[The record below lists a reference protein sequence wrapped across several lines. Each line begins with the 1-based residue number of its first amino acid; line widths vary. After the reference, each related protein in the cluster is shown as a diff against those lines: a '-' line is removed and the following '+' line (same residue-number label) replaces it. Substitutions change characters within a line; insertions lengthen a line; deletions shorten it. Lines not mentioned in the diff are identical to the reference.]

1 MRDYKLFIGGEF
13 QDAASGETFES
24 TDPSTGET
32 IATVAKGGPDDI
44 DRAVTAARTAADEGP
59 WPNMKPAERTAV
71 MLKAFEKIAEASGD
85 IAQLESEDAGHTI
98 RMANLFTV
106 PYANE
111 YWRHLAELSSRLQ
124 YHEPVEDYG
133 FPTPAW
139 DFVLREPFG
148 VCAAIIPWNFPYMMA
163 VWKLA
168 PALATG
174 NTVVLKPA
182 TYTPA
187 SAVALA
193 EILAESDIPPGV
205 VNVVPGSGASAGE
218 ALCTDPRVDKIAF
231 TGSTEVGRR
240 IMQLGSG
247 TIKKVT
253 LELGGKSPNI
263 LLDDADLDIAIPGS
277 VWAMYLHQ
285 GQVCQAAT
293 RLFVS
298 AGLYDEVTARLVET
312 VEGMTTGPAPE
323 FSSDLGPLINKTQYE
338 TVERYVQMG
347 QDEGAKLLTGGHRL
361 TDGLPEGGYY
371 YAPTIF
377 TGVDPASRI
386 AQEEIFGP
394 VLTVIPFDD
403 DDQAVAIANDSPY
416 GLAGAVWSRDSGRAV
431 RVAER
436 LRTGTVWV
444 NDYHLLNPRYP
455 FGGYKQSGV
464 GRELGEQGYLEYTQ
478 TKHIHVDITQQR
490 ARHRWFDVTV
500 PRRRPPATPEG
511 GSTPGT

>member
-1 MRDYKLFIGGEF
+1 MREYRLFIGGEF
-13 QDAASGETFES
+13 VASTSGEIFE
-24 TDPSTGET
+24 TTNPSSGEAV
-32 IATVAKGGPDDI
+32 ATVARGGAQDV
-44 DRAVTAARTAADEGP
+44 DRAVAAARKAFDEGP
-59 WPNMKPAERTAV
+59 WPNMKPQERTAV
-71 MLKAFEKIAEASGD
+71 MLRAFDKIAEAAGG
-85 IAQLESEDAGHTI
+85 IGQLEAEDAGHTI
-98 RMANLFTV
+98 RMANLFTI

-111 YWRHLAELSSRLQ
+111 YWRHLAELAARLP

-187 SAVALA
+187 SAMALA
-193 EILAESDIPPGV
+193 EVLAQCDLPPGV
-205 VNVVPGSGASAGE
+205 VNIVPGAGASAGE
-218 ALCTDPRVDKIAF
+218 ALCADPRVDKIAF

-240 IMQLGSG
+240 IMQLASG

-263 LLDDADLDIAIPGS
+263 LLDDADLDVAVPGS

-298 AGLYDEVTARLVET
+298 SGLYDEVVARLVET
-312 VEGMTTGPAPE
+312 VEGLTVGNASD
-323 FSSDLGPLINKTQYE
+323 FSSDLGPLINQTQFE
-338 TVERYVQMG
+338 TVERYVQTG
-347 QDEGAKLLTGGHRL
+347 LDEGAKLLTGGHRL
-361 TDGLPEGGYY
+361 TGDGLDGGYY
-371 YAPTIF
+371 FAPTIF
-377 TGVDPASRI
+377 GDVDNTMKI

-394 VLTVIPFDD
+394 VLAVIRYDSVED
-403 DDQAVAIANDSPY
+403 AIRMANDNIY
-416 GLAGAVWSRDSGRAV
+416 GLAGSVWSRDIPRALE
-431 RVAER
+431 VAKR
-436 LRTGTVWV
+436 LRTGTIWI
-444 NDYHLLNPRYP
+444 NDYHLVSPASP
-455 FGGYKQSGV
+455 FGGYKQSGL
-464 GRELGEQGYLEYTQ
+464 GREHGIWGLQEYLE
-478 TKHIHVDITQQR
+478 TKYVRVDQ
-490 ARHRWFDVTV
+490 V
-500 PRRRPPATPEG
+500 PNRDQKFWYQVIG
-511 GSTPGT
+511 L